1 MNAEIKLNHFIAVP
15 LLNSLPGEQL
25 EKIIFPHH
33 NLLQYKLLQFRIT
46 LGTRS
51 NRFLIFLFL
60 KLFLLTTNNQD
71 LRDII
76 TFQLNFIQFRID
88 TLNSFEVGV
97 DEIDGYFWV
106 TDIKCGI

>member
-25 EKIIFPHH
+25 KKMIFPQH
-33 NLLQYKLLQFRIT
+33 NLLQYKLFQFRIT

-60 KLFLLTTNNQD
+60 KLFLLTTHNQNF
-71 LRDII
+71 RDII

-106 TDIKCGI
+106 TDVQCGI